1 MSNHFVFKNRNRGPQ
16 TRKAK
21 TKAMAAAIS
30 IGTLRFTAAPVELG
44 DAGAGAERKVLEAEF
59 VSVVAALVRVS
70 VALVVVVVALAA
82 SVLDSAPLD
91 SSLVGSLSTGGVMVT
106 PAAEQAAT

>member
-1 MSNHFVFKNRNRGPQ
+1 
-16 TRKAK
+16 
-21 TKAMAAAIS
+21 MAAAIS

-44 DAGAGAERKVLEAEF
+44 DAGAGAERKVLKAEF

-70 VALVVVVVALAA
+70 VALVVVVALGVVAA
-82 SVLDSAPLD
+82 SVLDSAPLAL
-91 SSLVGSLSTGGVMVT
+91 SLVGSLSTGGVMVT